1 MGEMKGD
8 SQVLCEKQSVA
19 DEAMNEAIVDYDRSI
34 RRLEILMGIDGVILT
49 ISLQTLVTSPEGH
62 IHSMMM
68 VFAILMCIS
77 TGVCVIGLFK
87 PRNAN
92 GFLNARSPNFEEI
105 SSIEELYKYE
115 ITEKTKIADSHNK
128 LIKDVWQYT
137 RMSMLVLSL
146 ALLILLITIIQMGT
160 L

>member
-8 SQVLCEKQSVA
+8 NQVLCEKQSVA

-68 VFAILMCIS
+68 VFAMLMCIS
-77 TGVCVIGLFK
+77 AGICVIGIVQT
-87 PRNAN
+87 
-92 GFLNARSPNFEEI
+92 EI
-105 SSIEELYKYE
+105 CK
-115 ITEKTKIADSHNK
+115 
-128 LIKDVWQYT
+128 
-137 RMSMLVLSL
+137 RFP
-146 ALLILLITIIQMGT
+146 
-160 L
+160 